1 MRPPTIGSSRKEAI
15 AQKSSLPRSRATY
28 ASSRSPLSSSKT
40 SAIIA
45 KTRFAISTSL
55 VDNLTV
61 RLPGPAGR
69 GVRSEV
75 GFVFAAI
82 DTDSPIALA
91 RAQSLFVGGVEKSRR
106 TARAGMDRGA
116 KSLVS
121 EAQTSDPV
129 AMEAVTEPEVAAV
142 RDRVQIHILVGCS
155 DARDVGQIHLAVVE
169 RIRSEY
175 LARGIRSELY
185 VLRTL
190 HRAGRSYDA

>member
-1 MRPPTIGSSRKEAI
+1 M
-15 AQKSSLPRSRATY
+15 
-28 ASSRSPLSSSKT
+28 
-40 SAIIA
+40 
-45 KTRFAISTSL
+45 
-55 VDNLTV
+55 
-61 RLPGPAGR
+61 
-69 GVRSEV
+69 RSEV